1 MMNYNKYILL
11 GALAI
16 LLWRARQ
23 ALQQGQFRAAL
34 RDDKATGETY
44 TFAASAA
51 TEDFE
56 RRAIRNA
63 KSGGGFVTRP
73 VNRNGVITDVNCYVQ
88 GEIDKQGQ
96 VGMRCEL

>member
-11 GALAI
+11 CALAI

-23 ALQQGQFRAAL
+23 AFQQGQFRAVL
-34 RDDKATGETY
+34 RDDKATGQMY

-51 TEDFE
+51 TEEFE

-73 VNRNGVITDVNCYVQ
+73 VNRNGVLTDVNCYVQ
-88 GEIDKQGQ
+88 GDIKQGQ
-96 VGMRCEL
+96 VAMRCEL

>member
-1 MMNYNKYILL
+1 MMKYNKYILL
-11 GALAI
+11 CALTI

-23 ALQQGQFRAAL
+23 AFQQGQFRAVL
-34 RDDKATGETY
+34 RDDKATGQTY

-51 TEDFE
+51 TEEFE

-88 GEIDKQGQ
+88 GDIKQGQ
-96 VGMRCEL
+96 VAMRCEL